1 MRWEEM
7 MMQNTEKAAENHID
21 IKETFLGRVVSVNP
35 LQVNIKGLPLESNNL
50 VINENLL
57 DHKIEF
63 KKLHGIIG
71 DTAKTYTDGYVEI
84 KSPLKVGDFVACREM
99 HNGLFYI
106 SCKVKVGGNNA

>member
-35 LQVNIKGLPLESNNL
+35 LQVNIKGLPLESENL

-63 KKLHGIIG
+63 NKFHGTI
-71 DTAKTYTDGYVEI
+71 DDVSKTYSNGYIEV
-84 KSPLKVGDFVACREM
+84 KSPLKVGDFVICREM
-99 HNGLFYI
+99 HNNLFYI
-106 SCKVKVGGNNA
+106 ACKVKVGGSNA